1 MENQAREQGT
11 KQRPQKLN
19 TSNFIESWLEAT
31 QSSQIFQRIYNRHS
45 CATGCSLNIVFFPKN
60 SGKFATSPSSTRL
73 LLVVQEITSQ

>member
-1 MENQAREQGT
+1 MHTVEGESREQGT

-45 CATGCSLNIVFFPKN
+45 CAYIFIFFI
-60 SGKFATSPSSTRL
+60 S
-73 LLVVQEITSQ
+73 ITSARIGAQNSQKTV